1 MLRFLLFGTLI
12 GSTFAMGLWAYKINY
27 DSRAADQRVKELEKS
42 ILLANKQFKILNAEW
57 AHLNRPDRL
66 RKLAEYYFYELRLTP
81 INPDDFISFS
91 DIYRGQSSENEST
104 ALVDKR
110 LTGITHEE

>member
-12 GSTFAMGLWAYKINY
+12 GSTFALGLWAYKINY

-42 ILLANKQFKILNAEW
+42 ILSANKQFKILNAEW

-66 RKLAEYYFYELRLTP
+66 RKLAEYYFFELRLTP

-91 DIYRGQSSENEST
+91 DVYWDQSSENEPT
-104 ALVDKR
+104 AIVGKR
-110 LTGITHEE
+110 LTGINHED

>member
-1 MLRFLLFGTLI
+1 MLRLLLFGTLI
-12 GSTFAMGLWAYKINY
+12 GSTFALGLWAYKINY

-42 ILLANKQFKILNAEW
+42 ILSANKQFKILNAEW

-66 RKLAEYYFYELRLTP
+66 RKLTEYYFSELRLTP

-91 DIYRGQSSENEST
+91 NVYGGQSGENLPT
-104 ALVDKR
+104 ALVGKR
-110 LTGITHEE
+110 LAGIEHER

>member
-12 GSTFAMGLWAYKINY
+12 ASTFALGLWAYKINY
-27 DSRAADQRVKELEKS
+27 DSRAANQRVKELEKS
-42 ILLANKQFKILNAEW
+42 ILSANKQLKILNAEW

-66 RKLAEYYFYELRLTP
+66 RKLAEYYFFELRLTP

-91 DIYRGQSSENEST
+91 DLNWGESNENEST
-104 ALVDKR
+104 ALVDNR
-110 LTGITHEE
+110 LTGIEHEE

>member
-12 GSTFAMGLWAYKINY
+12 GSTFALGLWAYKINY
-27 DSRAADQRVKELEKS
+27 DSRAADQRVIELEKS
-42 ILLANKQFKILNAEW
+42 ILSANKNFKILNAEW

-66 RKLAEYYFYELRLTP
+66 RKLTEYYFSELRLTP

-91 DIYRGQSSENEST
+91 DIYRGPFSENEST
-104 ALVDKR
+104 VLVDRR
-110 LTGITHEE
+110 LTEMEHKD